1 MMHSSSLTPSKHNL
15 FQSPGS
21 AYLSR
26 NSHGFHPSR
35 RSCCQ
40 PWNHTERK
48 LYFGIRGPAGS
59 KQGQESELA
68 FLLTNRPFENQSSHP
83 GLLIP
88 NQMAPRSSKPGP
100 WGWNE
105 WLSVG
110 KGREVGGLCVRF
122 INSFLSAS
130 LPLHFS
136 SQGDLHK
143 SHHERTFIIIIIIV
157 IILGCV
163 LTDAS
168 ECVTC
173 YFSCVPNS
181 QCLGAKNILLSNYS
195 PLFS

>member
-1 MMHSSSLTPSKHNL
+1 MTHRSSLIPSKSSL

-26 NSHGFHPSR
+26 HSRVFHPSQ

-40 PWNHTERK
+40 PWNHTKRK

-100 WGWNE
+100 WGRNE
-105 WLSVG
+105 WLSVE

-122 INSFLSAS
+122 INSFLSTS
-130 LPLHFS
+130 LPLHFLIS
-136 SQGDLHK
+136 G
-143 SHHERTFIIIIIIV
+143 
-157 IILGCV
+157 
-163 LTDAS
+163 
-168 ECVTC
+168 
-173 YFSCVPNS
+173 
-181 QCLGAKNILLSNYS
+181 
-195 PLFS
+195 